1 MERITVA
8 EAAKLLEISEE
19 TVRYGME
26 LGQLPIGR
34 VVCRKGSHRRTF
46 LIYKERVYKL
56 IGRASE

>member
-34 VVCRKGSHRRTF
+34 VVP
-46 LIYKERVYKL
+46 
-56 IGRASE
+56 